1 MSESKTY
8 TLDQL
13 STMLNWHKAAIKVIL
28 RKMDVDPDLPIEE
41 EDAEALAEK
50 LRKPWP
56 VGK

>member
-1 MSESKTY
+1 
-8 TLDQL
+8 
-13 STMLNWHKAAIKVIL
+13 MLNWHKAAIKVIL

>member
-13 STMLNWHKAAIKVIL
+13 STMLNWHKAAIKVTL
-28 RKMDVDPDLPIEE
+28 RKMDIDPDLPIEE
-41 EDAEALAEK
+41 EDAAALAER
-50 LRKPWP
+50 LRKAWP